1 MYAIQLSNGCRWD
14 SSYLIRDKNYCEQ
27 ALTIKITILPSTL
40 HNGNIL
46 TKV

>member
-27 ALTIKITILPSTL
+27 ALTIYK
-40 HNGNIL
+40 NNYL
-46 TKV
+46 TFYTS